1 MEFELDAFRGGWQAL
16 DQHLSSIYTKECP
29 VLGVHLGALV
39 QTDAINPSQC
49 FV

>member
-1 MEFELDAFRGGWQAL
+1 MEFALDAFRGGCQAL
-16 DQHLSSIYTKECP
+16 HQHSSSIYTQERP

-49 FV
+49 FG